1 MSFRCSL
8 EKRKEPLGG
17 GGSNG
22 NASNHEQARLRAPTS
37 NGVDIRSVKSLDFES
52 DTGERKREINY
63 TSEPEAQHRVR
74 PTPPKKPLRLSL
86 QRAQSL
92 QTVEAAIT
100 ENEKKRATKR
110 PHKAKLAADM
120 QYIENTAP
128 LLQTASLGRT
138 HI

>member
-1 MSFRCSL
+1 M
-8 EKRKEPLGG
+8 EKRKEPI
-17 GGSNG
+17 GSTTTNG
-22 NASNHEQARLRAPTS
+22 HANHHEHSNRVRVPTTASTT
-37 NGVDIRSVKSLDFES
+37 NGIDMRSVKSLDFES
-52 DTGERKREINY
+52 DNGERKREVNY
-63 TSEPEAQHRVR
+63 TSEPEAQHRIR

-100 ENEKKRATKR
+100 ENEKKRAAKR
-110 PHKAKLAADM
+110 PHKTKLAADM

-128 LLQTASLGRT
+128 LQTASLGRT